1 MSNITSEMTPTN
13 DIYDLKT
20 ERCVFGSAN
29 EVLGI
34 DFLNHPAWRE
44 FQNFFTSLEL
54 DNYMKDGGLYRK
66 RRFGR
71 FKWFNDGNRLEQQ
84 PQTPYTQPL
93 YFNPLNGG
101 IERHFAPLTNDIVN
115 SPILNSLLLKLA
127 NAYGELED
135 IQTWKI
141 NTYFNRIISTKDFV
155 GQPVPEG
162 KHRDGVKFSCLFMAN
177 RTNVTG
183 GSTTLTDILYQN
195 HVFTGTLESPADVL
209 IFRDDTVIHD
219 TSAIKATN
227 DTEEG
232 YRDVLVIE
240 FY

>member
-1 MSNITSEMTPTN
+1 MSSTTLEKPSTAK
-13 DIYDLKT
+13 IYNL
-20 ERCVFGSAN
+20 ESQRFVLGSASQ
-29 EVLGI
+29 VFGI
-34 DFLNHPAWRE
+34 DFLTHPDWKA
-44 FQNFFTSLEL
+44 FQAFFEDLEL
-54 DNYMKDGGLYRK
+54 DQYMMDGGLYRQ

-71 FKWFNDGNRLEQQ
+71 FKWFADGNRLEQQ

-101 IERHFAPLTNDIVN
+101 IERHFAPLTDTIVN
-115 SPILNSLLLKLA
+115 NQVVREILLRLA
-127 NAYGELED
+127 KAYGELED

-141 NTYFNRIISTKDFV
+141 NAYFNRIIATKDFS

-177 RTNVTG
+177 RINVSG
-183 GSTTLTDILYQN
+183 GSTTLTDILYQQE
-195 HVFTGTLESPADVL
+195 VFTGTLQNPSDVL

-219 TSAIKATN
+219 TSAITVNEGFK
-227 DTEEG
+227 EG

>member
-1 MSNITSEMTPTN
+1 MSNTILEKTALI
-13 DIYDLKT
+13 DIYNLKN
-20 ERCVFGSAN
+20 ERCVFGPALK
-29 EVLGI
+29 VLGI
-34 DFLNHPAWRE
+34 DFLNHPAWLE
-44 FQNFFTSLEL
+44 FQNFFTNLEL
-54 DNYMKDGGLYRK
+54 DKYMMDGGLYRK

-71 FKWFNDGNRLEQQ
+71 FKWFADGNRLEQQ
-84 PQTPYTQPL
+84 PQTPYIQPL

-101 IERHFAPLTNDIVN
+101 IERHFAPLTDNIVN
-115 SPILNSLLLKLA
+115 SPILRSLLLKLA
-127 NAYGELED
+127 NAYGDIED

-177 RTNVTG
+177 RTNVSG

-195 HVFTGTLESPADVL
+195 HVFTGTLENPAEVL

-219 TSAIKATN
+219 TSAVKAIN
-227 DTEEG
+227 GFEEG